1 MDLQIEKLCRIRLEA
16 DVKSAAEDVS
26 TRSVHEIYAEIYN
39 STDNEGPAVRKV
51 VKRAISWLLCSYEAL
66 TPALFLSAISSAE
79 HGRIGDITDTA
90 SLTTICGGLVIID
103 TKMDVVRFV
112 HRSLQEFLAARDEFT
127 VSECHRVVAET
138 CLSMCIHGPDMEL
151 ATEACGKAD
160 LYKYC
165 TLYWPRHCH
174 CAELEGSV
182 EALTKKMK
190 EFVFD
195 GDDTS
200 LIFVEWLKQAK
211 EFSKTLPPYHEL
223 ERPEDAAFK
232 AAGPPFFLACA
243 FGLMSIVDH
252 FGAQKNMDYNIR
264 NSLGHTGIYLA
275 GAHGHTA
282 IVQYLLDHGA
292 EPRPSGG
299 SFGSPL
305 YAAAFKGH
313 IEVVKILLKPYA
325 GEVYDKICD
334 TAIEAALTGSQEL
347 IALTV
352 LEKRSPFENKE
363 EYDIFILRAVQAG
376 FVHVVDHLRNN
387 TKYERGF
394 STPPAKARLINSAI
408 LKGSFT
414 VLRPLLSPA
423 QNHAVGLQLELPRG
437 AMSVASLDGHLDI
450 IMLLL
455 NHNVDLEQEGPYGRP
470 LRVAS
475 LMGHE
480 SVVRVLLDHGADA
493 NVGGPHGDALQ
504 AAAMQGH
511 LTITRM
517 LLRKGAKIGRAGGI
531 FGNALEAAAVRG
543 HRSVA
548 EELLKSG
555 TFDPEYLKYE
565 IFEESFNAA
574 VVVGQ
579 ENIIR
584 SFSEVKMDRPWWM
597 YDDPPFVPPR
607 ENKDLIRAASPKKG
621 PTSNVNAFE
630 SYQKEDMKPA
640 IARTLDAPLPASV
653 WETSYPSIDRFQQ
666 IFLERNNEDRVEDET
681 NSITKSEA
689 LLMDRLR
696 KIPPLVGAAL
706 RNSKSIVSFLI
717 QSDNKTKNDVNVE
730 VLGNAVLT
738 ALENGNME
746 IVRLLLNQ
754 NFVDSEA
761 VIRLLRELV
770 SHGDRMVVELLLK
783 NIDGSE
789 CPSHR
794 YQDFALYR
802 RRNRLKPTSPS
813 PDRVYH
819 FALIEV
825 LQVSCEVGQIS
836 VIELAV
842 DLMNKDKWFNEHQT
856 VKYPLLRSAFETA
869 CANNQCHVLPVLSEY
884 ISDLKPSSLQCRAF
898 QRASIR
904 GGCESIRSLYRIL
917 SILAKY
923 VLPPAGSY
931 LHYRAL
937 RTAAEKGHHGTVQFL
952 VETYS
957 SELSLKAYEDAV
969 LAASGNGHAET
980 LRWLIY
986 KVKEIRSS
994 QSLLDTAFHLAVS
1007 NGRVEVVGILIRE
1020 IADINAT
1027 VRTFVDFDDDYRHH
1041 RRGYGSPYHSTA
1053 RPKASSPLQ
1062 AVLSSFTIR
1071 GLPLQL
1077 MFQYR
1082 CWEPASQC
1090 DKEATVRV
1098 LLDHDADI
1106 WSLGGFPRTPLQ
1118 QAVQFVSLDVVRLIL
1133 ARVSHLDD
1141 ALVHKLLCS
1150 ATVRELLTGTILHE
1164 LLEHFGTVRSNNMD
1178 LSQPLANA
1186 LAFFDTCRDH
1196 ESAKGIGRFIR
1207 SESINDVLST
1217 GPGAAIKILLP
1228 KCPDAEVNDARY
1240 GLLLQMAT
1248 VKGDIKYVKLLLERG
1263 LDPNW
1268 EGGYYHTSL
1277 QAAARMGHTDIVKL
1291 LIAAGADPNKAGGS
1305 HSTPLWAAVQYQR
1318 GEMVKL
1324 LIAHGADANPP
1335 ASYWPHARTYY
1346 PSLVQMAIAM
1356 DDMSIVKSLIDRGA
1370 HINPAPS
1377 ERHSHFPAIIEACHR
1392 GNPAMV
1398 RLLLTY
1404 GADPR
1409 ILGPMK
1415 PHVIPHYYPA
1425 VEKTSAL
1432 HMACKMGHQE
1442 VVQELLAYGVDLES
1456 SDIDFGTPLCAAAFG
1471 GHISVMEI
1479 LLEAGANTDESV
1491 NGSALWYAASRG
1503 HSQIVEKLLAMGVTL
1518 GIRSSS
1524 RNALKEA
1531 SFWWFRKD
1539 IIQILLDS
1547 VQGSPEEIAAC
1558 EDALASA
1565 CARKN
1570 DDALKLLLDYGA
1582 PPFPGLLHR
1591 ACRFGLAKSVETLLD
1606 MSMAS
1611 NEVDEEGNSPLQ
1623 VAIADGQHHIASLLM
1638 ERGVK
1643 NDEDNAKYGA
1653 PVIVV
1658 EEVVVGKEC

>member
-1 MDLQIEKLCRIRLEA
+1 M
-16 DVKSAAEDVS
+16 
-26 TRSVHEIYAEIYN
+26 
-39 STDNEGPAVRKV
+39 
-51 VKRAISWLLCSYEAL
+51 CSYEAL
-66 TPALFLSAISSAE
+66 TPASFISAISSAG
-79 HGRIGDITDTA
+79 HGCIGDVTDIA
-90 SLTTICGGLVIID
+90 SLTTICRGLAIID
-103 TKMDVVRFV
+103 TKMGMIRFM
-112 HRSLQEFLAARDEFT
+112 HSSLQEFLAARDEFT
-127 VSECHRVVAET
+127 LSKCHRVVAET
-138 CLSMCIHGPDMEL
+138 CLSMCVHGPDMDVAL
-151 ATEACGKAD
+151 EACGNAE

-165 TLYWPRHCH
+165 ALYWPRHCH

-190 EFVFD
+190 EFVSD
-195 GDDTS
+195 GYDTRLS
-200 LIFVEWLKQAK
+200 FLEWLKQAN
-211 EFSKTLPPYHEL
+211 EFSGTLPPYHEL
-223 ERPEDAAFK
+223 KRPMYDALK
-232 AAGPPFFLACA
+232 AAEAPFFVACV
-243 FGLMSIVDH
+243 FGLVSLVDH
-252 FGAQKNMDYNIR
+252 LGAQKNMDWNIR
-264 NSLGHTGIYLA
+264 TSLRHTGIYLA
-275 GAHGHTA
+275 ATYGHTA
-282 IVQYLLDHGA
+282 IVQYLLDQGA

-299 SFGSPL
+299 SFASPL

-313 IEVVKILLKPYA
+313 IEVVKLLLKPYM
-325 GEVYDKICD
+325 GEIFDKTCE
-334 TAIEAALTGSQEL
+334 TAMEAALIGGQES

-352 LEKRSPFENKE
+352 LEKRSPFESKE
-363 EYDIFILRAVQAG
+363 ECEKFAVRAVQAG
-376 FVHVVDHLRNN
+376 FVRVLDHLRND
-387 TKYERGF
+387 TKYECAF
-394 STPPAKARLINSAI
+394 STPPTNARLINSAI

-414 VLRPLLSPA
+414 VLQRLLSPG
-423 QNHAVGLQLELPRG
+423 QNHAVGSQLELPRN
-437 AMSVASLDGHLDI
+437 AMSVASLGGHLDI
-450 IMLLL
+450 IMVLLK
-455 NHNVDLEQEGPYGRP
+455 HEVDFEQEGPCGRP
-470 LRVAS
+470 LRVSS

-480 SVVRVLLDHGADA
+480 SVVRVLLDHGADVNA
-493 NVGGPHGDALQ
+493 GGPHGDALQ

-517 LLRKGAKIGRAGGI
+517 LLRKGAKIGRAGGM

-543 HRSVA
+543 HRLVA
-548 EELLKSG
+548 EELLERG
-555 TFDPEYLKYE
+555 TFDPPYLKHD
-565 IFEESFNAA
+565 IFEESLNAA
-574 VVVGQ
+574 VVAGQ
-579 ENIIR
+579 ETMVR
-584 SFSEVKMDRPWWM
+584 FFSGVKVH
-597 YDDPPFVPPR
+597 DPRWPSDCQPFIFPQ
-607 ENKDLIRAASPKKG
+607 ENKDLIRAASPTRN
-621 PTSNVNAFE
+621 PTSVDNAFE
-630 SYQKEDMKPA
+630 LHPKKNTKPA
-640 IARTLDAPLPASV
+640 MAQTLDTPLPAFV
-653 WETSYPSIDRFQQ
+653 WETSYPSIDKFQQ
-666 IFLERNNEDRVEDET
+666 FVLEKCNEDFLEDET
-681 NSITKSEA
+681 NLSTKSEA

-696 KIPPLVGAAL
+696 KIPSLVGAAL
-706 RNSKSIVSFLI
+706 RNSKSIVSYLI
-717 QSDNKTKNDVNVE
+717 QSDDNSKNAVNVE
-730 VLGNAVLT
+730 ILGSAVLT
-738 ALENGNME
+738 ALEYGHME

-761 VIRLLRELV
+761 VIGLLKELA
-770 SHGDRMVVELLLK
+770 SHGNRMVVELLLK

-789 CPSHR
+789 CLSHHH
-794 YQDFALYR
+794 QNFALNYW
-802 RRNRLKPTSPS
+802 RRNRLKSTIQA

-819 FALIEV
+819 FALLEV
-825 LQVSCEVGQIS
+825 LQVGCEVGQIP

-842 DLMNKDKWFNEHQT
+842 DLMNKDKWFNEHHT
-856 VKYPLLRSAFETA
+856 VKYPLLWSAFETA
-869 CANNQCHVLPVLSEY
+869 CANNQCHILAVLSEY
-884 ISDLKPSSLQCRAF
+884 ISDLKRLSLQCKAF
-898 QRASIR
+898 RKASIK

-937 RTAAEKGHHGTVQFL
+937 RTAAEKGHYETVQFL
-952 VETYS
+952 VEKYS
-957 SELSLKAYEDAV
+957 SNISQKAYKDAV

-994 QSLLDTAFHLAVS
+994 QSLLDTAFHLAAS
-1007 NGRVEVVGILIRE
+1007 KARVEVVSILVRE
-1020 IADINAT
+1020 IADVNAT
-1027 VRTFVDFDDDYRHH
+1027 IRTFVDFDDDYRHH
-1041 RRGYGSPYHSTA
+1041 HRGYGSPYHSTA

-1062 AVLSSFTIR
+1062 ALLSSFEIR
-1071 GLPLQL
+1071 ELPFLL
-1077 MFQYR
+1077 TFRYR
-1082 CWEPASQC
+1082 CWEPASQS
-1090 DKEATVRV
+1090 DKEAIVKV
-1098 LLDHDADI
+1098 LLDHGADI
-1106 WSLGGFPRTPLQ
+1106 WSLGGFPRTPIE
-1118 QAVQFVSLDVVRLIL
+1118 QAVQFGSLKVVRWMLAHVSRPDEALI
-1133 ARVSHLDD
+1133 
-1141 ALVHKLLCS
+1141 HKLLCS
-1150 ATVRELLTGTILHE
+1150 ATVRELLTGTMLHE
-1164 LLEHFGTVRSNNMD
+1164 LLKHFGTVRSNNID
-1178 LSQPLANA
+1178 FSQPLANA
-1186 LAFFDTCRDH
+1186 LAFFDTSGDGVFA
-1196 ESAKGIGRFIR
+1196 EGGIGRFIH
-1207 SESINDVLST
+1207 SDSLDDVFST

-1228 KCPDAEVNDARY
+1228 ICPDAEVNDARY

-1248 VKGDIKYVKLLLERG
+1248 VKGDMEYVKLLLGRG
-1263 LDPNW
+1263 LDPNF

-1291 LIAAGADPNKAGGS
+1291 LIAAGADPNKAGGKY
-1305 HSTPLWAAVQYQR
+1305 STPLWAAVQYQQ
-1318 GEMVKL
+1318 GDMFKL

-1335 ASYWPHARTYY
+1335 ASYWPLARTYY
-1346 PSLVQMAIAM
+1346 PSLIQMAIAM
-1356 DDMSIVKSLIDRGA
+1356 DDMSIVQSLIDRGA

-1377 ERHSHFPAIIEACHR
+1377 ERHSHFPAIIEACNR

-1442 VVQELLAYGVDLES
+1442 VVKELLAYGVDLES
-1456 SDIDFGTPLCAAAFG
+1456 SDNDFGTPLCAAAFG

-1503 HSQIVEKLLAMGVTL
+1503 HSQIVEKLLAIGVTL

-1582 PPFPGLLHR
+1582 PPYPGLLHQ

-1611 NEVDEEGNSPLQ
+1611 NEVDEEGNTPLQ
-1623 VAIADGQHHIASLLM
+1623 VAIGHGQHQIASLLM

-1653 PVIVV
+1653 PVVVV
-1658 EEVVVGKEC
+1658 EEVVVRKEY